1 MKAAI
6 FYGKRNLKV
15 EDVSLPVLK
24 EGEILVKVEACGICG
39 TDIHIFNGEEGSAK
53 VTPPIVLGH
62 EFCGTVVETK
72 SQLFNVGDK
81 VSIDP
86 NIYCGVCR
94 FCRSG
99 RPQLCENLTALG
111 VNINGGF
118 AEYAVV
124 PEKQAIKFD
133 NIDFAEAALAEPLAC
148 CLHGLEK
155 IKIFPTDRILIIGF
169 GPIGLIM
176 LELVKM
182 YGADNIFGYEVD
194 EFRKNVAK
202 DYGVKA
208 IVDEDCSEENFDVV
222 IECAG
227 TKESIEMAF
236 KKLGKGGRVLV
247 FSVPSPTVATEI
259 CPFEMFRKEAHIFWS
274 FVNPF
279 TQKLAIE
286 LLQQGKI
293 NLKHVITHK
302 ISLDELPEA
311 LSKKFENQLKVIV
324 QP

>member
-15 EDVSLPVLK
+15 EDVDLPTIK

-39 TDIHIFNGEEGSAK
+39 TDVHIFNGEEGSAK

-62 EFCGTVVETK
+62 EFCGTVVETR
-72 SQLFNVGDK
+72 SEFFNVGDK

-99 RPQLCENLTALG
+99 RLQLCENLTALG

-118 AEYAVV
+118 AQYAVV
-124 PEKQAIKFD
+124 PEKQAIKFE

-148 CLHGLEK
+148 CLHGLDR
-155 IKIFPTDRILIIGF
+155 IKIFPTDKVLIIGF

-194 EFRKNVAK
+194 DFRKNVAK
-202 DYGVKA
+202 EYGVKA
-208 IVDEDCSEENFDVV
+208 IVDEYRSEENFDVV

-227 TKESIEMAF
+227 AKESIEMAF
-236 KKLGKGGRVLV
+236 KKIGKGGRVLV
-247 FSVPSPTVATEI
+247 FSVPSPNVTTEI
-259 CPFEMFRKEAHIFWS
+259 CPFEMFRKEAQIFWS

-279 TQKLAIE
+279 TQKLAID

-293 NLKHVITHK
+293 NLKHIITHK
-302 ISLDELPEA
+302 ISLDKLSEA
-311 LSKKFENQLKVIV
+311 LSKSLRIN
-324 QP
+324 

>member
-15 EDVSLPVLK
+15 EDVTLPAIK

-53 VTPPIVLGH
+53 VTPPVVLGH

-72 SQLFNVGDK
+72 SKLFNVGDK

-86 NIYCGVCR
+86 NIYCGVCK
-94 FCRSG
+94 FCKSG

-118 AEYAVV
+118 AQYAAV

-148 CLHGLEK
+148 CLHGLNR
-155 IKIFPTDRILIIGF
+155 IKIFPTDKVLIIGF

-176 LELVKM
+176 LELIKM

-194 EFRKNVAK
+194 NFRKNVAK
-202 DYGVKA
+202 SYGVKV
-208 IVDEDCSEENFDVV
+208 IVDENWEEESFDVV

-236 KKLGKGGRVLV
+236 KKIGKGGRILV
-247 FSVPSPTVATEI
+247 FSVPSPVVATEI
-259 CPFEMFRKEAHIFWS
+259 YPFEMFKKEAQIFWS

-279 TQKLAIE
+279 TQKLAID

-293 NLKHVITHK
+293 NLKHIITHK
-302 ISLDELPEA
+302 ISLDKLCEA
-311 LSKKFENQLKVIV
+311 LSRRFENQLKVVV